1 MMIVNHLVMSNV
13 RLATF
18 QIIEYV
24 FGLRNK
30 TLPNFIVFK
39 SNGILIH
46 GKLVPQFFTMD
57 TDGVQGV

>member
-1 MMIVNHLVMSNV
+1 MSNV